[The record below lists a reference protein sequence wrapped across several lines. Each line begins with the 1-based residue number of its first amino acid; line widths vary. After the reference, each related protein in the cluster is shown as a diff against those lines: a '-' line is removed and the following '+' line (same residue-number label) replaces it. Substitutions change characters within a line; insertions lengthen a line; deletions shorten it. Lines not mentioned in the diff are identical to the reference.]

1 MSPADVSGCDG
12 SPSTG
17 PIYLC
22 RISFVA
28 RKTRDT
34 QTTRQVLIAFLD
46 APGHE
51 LHGYGVISEVGMK
64 SGTVYPMLVRLEGA
78 GVLESRWEDID
89 PNVEGR
95 RPRRLYKL
103 TADGI
108 AAAQAARDSHVHEAC
123 GLAPRMA

>member
-1 MSPADVSGCDG
+1 M
-12 SPSTG
+12 
-17 PIYLC
+17 
-22 RISFVA
+22 VA

-34 QTTRQVLIAFLD
+34 HTTRQVLIAFLD

-78 GVLESRWEDID
+78 GVLDSRWENID

-95 RPRRLYKL
+95 RPRRPYTL
-103 TADGI
+103 TAAGVT
-108 AAAQAARDSHVHEAC
+108 AAQEARAREIDRSLLLNPGIVFAAGPADGA
-123 GLAPRMA
+123 LAP